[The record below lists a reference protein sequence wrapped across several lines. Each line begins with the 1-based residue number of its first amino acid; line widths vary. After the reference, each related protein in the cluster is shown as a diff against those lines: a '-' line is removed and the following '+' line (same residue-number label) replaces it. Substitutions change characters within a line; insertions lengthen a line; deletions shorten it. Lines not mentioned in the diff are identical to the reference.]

1 MVLMP
6 SSEHILKI
14 FEQAKNKISI
24 RSINFIYSYLSYENM
39 QHLENY
45 VNVLNK
51 GVVESQANDLR

>member
-39 QHLENY
+39 
-45 VNVLNK
+45 
-51 GVVESQANDLR
+51 